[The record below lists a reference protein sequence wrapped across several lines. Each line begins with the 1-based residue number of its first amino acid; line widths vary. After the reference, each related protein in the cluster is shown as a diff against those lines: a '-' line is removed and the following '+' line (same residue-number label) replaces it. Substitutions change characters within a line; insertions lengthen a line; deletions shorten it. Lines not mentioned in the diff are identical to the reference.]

1 MPSTNA
7 CIISIPLTT
16 HDDGTRERE
25 GERAYL
31 TARPFSPPFSLLLFL
46 TLLSLFTPIDPSH
59 AFNPFFYCSLPSSPI
74 LSFPPQPLSP
84 SAFFSYPSKLIP
96 LARLFL
102 HMSQILLRNRTP
114 RRHVFFHAHG
124 VTARFARGERGSG
137 FGDAALEAV
146 FVEFLFG
153 CC

>member
-1 MPSTNA
+1 M
-7 CIISIPLTT
+7 IMELE
-16 HDDGTRERE
+16 RERK
-25 GERAYL
+25 RVYF
-31 TARPFSPPFSLLLFL
+31 TAIPFSPPFSLLLL
-46 TLLSLFTPIDPSH
+46 SLSLSLLSLSTPINPSH
-59 AFNPFFYCSLPSSPI
+59 PFIPSFYYSLPSSPI

-96 LARLFL
+96 LPRLFL
-102 HMSQILLRNRTP
+102 HMAQILLRNCTP

-146 FVEFLFG
+146 FVEFLFS

>member
-1 MPSTNA
+1 MMME
-7 CIISIPLTT
+7 LE
-16 HDDGTRERE
+16 RERE
-25 GERAYL
+25 RVYL
-31 TARPFSPPFSLLLFL
+31 TAIPFSPPFSLLLLSLSLSIVPFHSHQSISSL
-46 TLLSLFTPIDPSH
+46 HPILLLFTPFQSCPIISPST
-59 AFNPFFYCSLPSSPI
+59 S
-74 LSFPPQPLSP
+74 LSP

-96 LARLFL
+96 LPRLFL
-102 HMSQILLRNRTP
+102 HMPQVLLRNRTP

-146 FVEFLFG
+146 FVEFLFS

>member
-1 MPSTNA
+1 MMMEFE
-7 CIISIPLTT
+7 
-16 HDDGTRERE
+16 RERE
-25 GERAYL
+25 GESVYL
-31 TARPFSPPFSLLLFL
+31 TAIPFSPPFFLLLPPS
-46 TLLSLFTPIDPSH
+46 LSL
-59 AFNPFFYCSLPSSPI
+59 
-74 LSFPPQPLSP
+74 LSFPLPSNHLIPSSHSSIIHSLPVPSYHSPLNLSP

-96 LARLFL
+96 LPRLFL

-146 FVEFLFG
+146 FVEFLFS

>member
-7 CIISIPLTT
+7 FIISIPLLMMMEL
-16 HDDGTRERE
+16 ERE
-25 GERAYL
+25 SVYL
-31 TARPFSPPFSLLLFL
+31 TAIPFSPPFSLLLSL
-46 TLLSLFTPIDPSH
+46 SLLSF
-59 AFNPFFYCSLPSSPI
+59 SLPSIHLMPSSHSSIIHSLPVLSYHSP
-74 LSFPPQPLSP
+74 LNLCP

-96 LARLFL
+96 LPRLFL